1 MTRFRLRAGPCRP
14 GITGATRPGS
24 DFSYDILF
32 LSINSRDRAPTESW
46 SESTPDI
53 KGIRCHIMDE
63 KNNPHLQGSATLR
76 DYLELMRLPNVFTS
90 MADAAMGFLFV
101 RELTGAIDAWLLG
114 ILLGASSL
122 LYLAGVVLNDVFD
135 LELDSHQRPFRPLPS
150 GRISPSAARR
160 LGWGLLFAG
169 AAAGWAA
176 AFLIG
181 NILPGAIAVILVISI
196 LIYDAGLKFTALGPV
211 LMGACRMFN
220 VLLGMS
226 AAGGPFGAENWV
238 VAGAIGLY
246 IAGVTWFAR
255 TETTRSARAHLALST
270 VVMMLGIVLL
280 SSLPHWSQ
288 RINPL
293 LQAEPQRWWLLMLI
307 LGVLIGWR
315 CLRAVI
321 EPAPAQVQAAVA
333 QSILSLIILD
343 AAACYAVCGVFW
355 AAMILVLLLPTM
367 LLGKWIELT

>member
-1 MTRFRLRAGPCRP
+1 MKDENNNLDSHG
-14 GITGATRPGS
+14 GATV
-24 DFSYDILF
+24 
-32 LSINSRDRAPTESW
+32 
-46 SESTPDI
+46 
-53 KGIRCHIMDE
+53 
-63 KNNPHLQGSATLR
+63 R

-101 RELTGAIDAWLLG
+101 RELAGAIDAWLLA
-114 ILLGASSL
+114 ILLASSSL
-122 LYLAGVVLNDVFD
+122 LYIAGVVLNDVFD
-135 LELDSHQRPFRPLPS
+135 LEIDLRERPYRPLPS
-150 GRISPSAARR
+150 GRIPPSAARR

-169 AAAGWAA
+169 AASGWAA

-181 NILPGAIAVILVISI
+181 NMLPGAIVVILVISI
-196 LIYDAGLKFTALGPV
+196 LIYDAGLKFTAMGPV

-226 AAGGPFGAENWV
+226 AAGAFAAEHWA

-270 VVMMLGIVLL
+270 VVMMLGIALL
-280 SSLPHWSQ
+280 SSLPHWSE

-321 EPAPAQVQAAVA
+321 EPGPAQVQAAVA

-343 AAACYAVCGVFW
+343 AAACFAIRGVFW
-355 AAMILVLLLPTM
+355 SAMILLLLLPAM